1 MKDGKPLPLRRQSQ
15 EGALETRSL
24 CLGLITCGVGGGVEA
39 QEESGFLTGMTE
51 IMMLLFGM
59 RSVTKRSDLGDR

>member
-1 MKDGKPLPLRRQSQ
+1 M
-15 EGALETRSL
+15 
-24 CLGLITCGVGGGVEA
+24 EA

>member
-15 EGALETRSL
+15 EGLVHNHL
-24 CLGLITCGVGGGVEA
+24 WGGRGSGGA
-39 QEESGFLTGMTE
+39 EESRFLTRMTE